1 MEDFNTT
8 WSNSEF
14 HAYVLLH
21 CAHADFIE
29 SNDEVDLIKSK
40 VSESEYNHIHK
51 EFDNDNDYQ
60 SIQKIMVTAKRL
72 NYSGDQVEQLF
83 SEMKELET
91 LLLSNLKH
99 DVTFPPEYSKLTN
112 LKFG

>member
-83 SEMKELET
+83 SEMKELFLSDGEYGT
-91 LLLSNLKH
+91 LEHNLMLGLKHLLSK
-99 DVTFPPEYSKLTN
+99 
-112 LKFG
+112 